1 MLHLVKSRQKI
12 ELWQATTPFSPHFLI
27 FWVQVKLPHKSIFGF
42 LLLAVWWLS
51 QIGSEWPPFTLRY
64 SITTRDAW
72 WIRDWIQYNVFTVLQ
87 QTRAIVS
94 VPESMWAQ
102 AWPATSVWA
111 KRVWPL
117 HHRQWGT
124 HKIHFQT
131 LVHWSVPIRNLY
143 CVQSYSHK
151 SIVWTQIMVCRFH
164 AANPTLFKC
173 TGCKEV
179 RSLL

>member
-1 MLHLVKSRQKI
+1 MWGKMLHLVKSRQKI
-12 ELWQATTPFSPHFLI
+12 GFGQSTTSFSPHSLI
-27 FWVQVKLPHKSIFGF
+27 FWVQVKLSHKSIFGF
-42 LLLAVWWLS
+42 VLRAGWWLS
-51 QIGSEWPPFTLRY
+51 QIASEWPPFMLCY

-102 AWPATSVWA
+102 AWPVTSVWA

-131 LVHWSVPIRNLY
+131 LVGE
-143 CVQSYSHK
+143 
-151 SIVWTQIMVCRFH
+151 
-164 AANPTLFKC
+164 C
-173 TGCKEV
+173 TNKK
-179 RSLL
+179 SLLCAKLRPQVYHVNTDNGLQVLHSQPHTVQMHGV